1 MQVTCTKKEFCNTDP
16 IFMLISDMLVIKDSE
31 IRYLKVYL
39 QCKVPK
45 ILIIEIARLHHAL

>member
-1 MQVTCTKKEFCNTDP
+1 MQVTCTGKEFCITDP
-16 IFMLISDMLVIKDSE
+16 IFMLISDMVVIKDSQL
-31 IRYLKVYL
+31 RYLKVYL